1 MKSMLSKTSSIAGA
15 HGEEEQDL
23 DSSSPTEEDPHAGC
37 HMAADD
43 HQLDWDT
50 LRLMVPTSD

>member
-23 DSSSPTEEDPHAGC
+23 DSSSPSEEDPHAGC
-37 HMAADD
+37 HMVADV

-50 LRLMVPTSD
+50 LRLMVP